1 MVLAL
6 LLTAH
11 ADDSFTLM
19 KETDACTIRK
29 REKTETQGAAM
40 WARCRW
46 PELEP
51 AVVRGMLTDL
61 TRYDEWIWPIVESRV
76 EREDAG
82 RKLVYQRQHI
92 FGLSDREVLLWV
104 TVDDRPELAKV
115 AWTAANDQPLALA
128 EGAVRTDHQPRHVVT
143 GDVLHHL
150 AAKLEQFAFA
160 VDDACPQYQITGG
173 TCIGAAWA
181 GQAAGEHPAWLHEA
195 SATSGPLPCPL
206 PLARQGPRC

>member
-19 KETDACTIRK
+19 KETEACTIRK

-61 TRYDEWIWPIVESRV
+61 TRYDEWIWPIGESRV

-115 AWTAANDQPLALA
+115 AWTAANDQPLVLA
-128 EGAVRTDHQPRHVVT
+128 DGAVRTPRNTGFWTIGPNPDGPGTEVVHQIELDAGGLPLPQWLVRAIQTRGFHRILT
-143 GDVLHHL
+143 DIRGL
-150 AAKLEQFAFA
+150 AATQ
-160 VDDACPQYQITGG
+160 P
-173 TCIGAAWA
+173 
-181 GQAAGEHPAWLHEA
+181 GQP
-195 SATSGPLPCPL
+195 SA
-206 PLARQGPRC
+206 R